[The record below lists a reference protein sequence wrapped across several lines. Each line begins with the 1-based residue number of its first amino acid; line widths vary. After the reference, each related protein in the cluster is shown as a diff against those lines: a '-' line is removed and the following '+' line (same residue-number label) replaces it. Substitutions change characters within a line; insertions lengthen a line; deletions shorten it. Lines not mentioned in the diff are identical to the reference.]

1 LKQKFK
7 HFTNIFSQFSNDY
20 NKANELYNPDLNI
33 ILKTKRI
40 EYVTTMPRFSIDP
53 QYTEKMTM
61 QEKAER
67 NLVNE
72 MKMWGQRYMLLS
84 AVIGCNITGLL
95 MITLFKNH
103 GRKAKFLF
111 SSLGGWITYSLLS
124 SKTLD
129 KIYYPLNPIF
139 DKYRNLEKK
148 YSPEEFQKIIS
159 FEVDMENTKSEQKF
173 ADRREIT
180 ETMTMLDK
188 IDDEIQTE
196 KDEFAKDMDQ
206 LIKDLHTGYINEE
219 HFANDSEKYKE
230 FLDAY
235 IH

>member
-1 LKQKFK
+1 MGQKFK

-20 NKANELYNPDLNI
+20 NTANELYNPDLNI

-40 EYVTTMPRFSIDP
+40 EYVTTMPRFTVDSH
-53 QYTEKMTM
+53 YTDKMTM

-72 MKMWGQRYMLLS
+72 MRMWGQRYMVLS
-84 AVIGCNITGLL
+84 AVIGCNVTGLL
-95 MITLFKNH
+95 MITLFRNH
-103 GRKAKFLF
+103 GRKAKLLF
-111 SSLGGWITYSLLS
+111 SSLGGWFTYSLLS
-124 SKTLD
+124 SKALD
-129 KIYYPLNPIF
+129 KIYYPLFPIF
-139 DKYRNLEKK
+139 EKYRKLEQK

-159 FEVDMENTKSEQKF
+159 FEVDIEQTKNEKKF
-173 ADRREIT
+173 SDRKEIT
-180 ETMTMLDK
+180 EAITLLDK

-196 KDEFAKDMDQ
+196 KDEFSKDMNQ
-206 LIKDLHTGYINEE
+206 LIEDLHTNYINEE
-219 HFANDSEKYKE
+219 HFGDDPEKYKE